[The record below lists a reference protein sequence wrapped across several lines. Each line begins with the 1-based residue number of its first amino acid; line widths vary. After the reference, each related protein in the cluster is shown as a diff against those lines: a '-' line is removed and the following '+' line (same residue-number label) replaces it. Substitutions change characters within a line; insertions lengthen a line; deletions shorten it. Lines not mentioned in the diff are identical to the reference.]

1 MNPHLNICIEF
12 LQHFMAA
19 LKIDLVKEAVAKPTT
34 STRTSC
40 IPGDVKCGGIANVAK
55 ELVLPNECGKPM

>member
-1 MNPHLNICIEF
+1 
-12 LQHFMAA
+12 MAA

-55 ELVLPNECGKPM
+55 ELVLPHECGKPM